1 MKKNLTLSIFLTCSI
16 FLSVIDYPY
25 CQAQQESDPA
35 DLNSSASL
43 LFQSDDLVNLILSFD
58 MNEVLKDV
66 GDEREYHNA
75 SVSYTDESGQQL
87 SLPVK
92 IRTRGHFRRDPN
104 NCNFPPLRL
113 DFPKSETKNTI
124 FEGQDELKLVT
135 HCRSRSKTFEQIV
148 IKEYL
153 VYRIY
158 NLFTEESYQVR
169 LVKIKYEDSK
179 GKKQPITQF
188 GFFIEPTKQMAKRNG
203 CDILENV
210 AVHQENTNKA
220 KIMML
225 CVFQYLVGNTD
236 WSVQALH
243 NIVLL
248 SDDIQNPPVAVP
260 YDFDWSGMVNAPY
273 AYPAPQLGIDN
284 VRQRRFWGFC
294 RTEEEYLVA
303 FEKFKEKKPEIYS
316 LCENFP
322 YLNER
327 ELKVLIN
334 YFDQFYKTL
343 DNRKRIEYEFYN
355 NCRSINNP

>member
-1 MKKNLTLSIFLTCSI
+1 
-16 FLSVIDYPY
+16 
-25 CQAQQESDPA
+25 
-35 DLNSSASL
+35 
-43 LFQSDDLVNLILSFD
+43 
-58 MNEVLKDV
+58 
-66 GDEREYHNA
+66 
-75 SVSYTDESGQQL
+75 
-87 SLPVK
+87 
-92 IRTRGHFRRDPN
+92 
-104 NCNFPPLRL
+104 
-113 DFPKSETKNTI
+113 
-124 FEGQDELKLVT
+124 
-135 HCRSRSKTFEQIV
+135 
-148 IKEYL
+148 
-153 VYRIY
+153 
-158 NLFTEESYQVR
+158 
-169 LVKIKYEDSK
+169 
-179 GKKQPITQF
+179 
-188 GFFIEPTKQMAKRNG
+188 MAKRNG